1 MTKLSAKF
9 VNAENARLTIVAKAG
24 KRGFNVAADL
34 VPLLRD
40 DRHLRR
46 GLQEDGGEI
55 VDLGRRG
62 LTAREHPEVDPD
74 FD

>member
-1 MTKLSAKF
+1 M
-9 VNAENARLTIVAKAG
+9 
-24 KRGFNVAADL
+24 AADL

-74 FD
+74 FDYGLVMHV